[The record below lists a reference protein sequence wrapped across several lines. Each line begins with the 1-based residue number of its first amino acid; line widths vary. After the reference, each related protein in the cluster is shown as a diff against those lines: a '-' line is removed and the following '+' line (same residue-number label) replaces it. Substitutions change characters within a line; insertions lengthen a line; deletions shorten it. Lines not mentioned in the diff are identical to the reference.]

1 MPYKSNSNQTPR
13 VYKKRVQPDF
23 SSVLLTTDVSL
34 NIPVVVPEIV
44 VEKNVEE
51 IVEELMPDIVEEN
64 VPDIVEEIIPDI
76 VEEIPPP
83 PIFSEDGTKILNYR
97 TNRYVKVGGAIDLKF
112 NLSKM
117 D

>member
-1 MPYKSNSNQTPR
+1 
-13 VYKKRVQPDF
+13 
-23 SSVLLTTDVSL
+23 
-34 NIPVVVPEIV
+34 
-44 VEKNVEE
+44 
-51 IVEELMPDIVEEN
+51 MPDIVEEN
-64 VPDIVEEIIPDI
+64 VEEIIPDI